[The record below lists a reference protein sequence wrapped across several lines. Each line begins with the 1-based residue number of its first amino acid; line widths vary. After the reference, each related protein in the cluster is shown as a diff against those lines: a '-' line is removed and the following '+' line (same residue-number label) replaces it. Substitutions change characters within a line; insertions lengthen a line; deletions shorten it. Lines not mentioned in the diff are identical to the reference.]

1 MVWQFLKK
9 LNIALPYDLAIPLWV
24 YTQTYTLIF
33 IIHSIIHNS
42 QKVEI
47 TQASTDGWIN
57 EQNVVNTNNWMLLS
71 L

>member
-1 MVWQFLKK
+1 MWRNWNPVHCWWECKMVWQFLKK

-47 TQASTDGWIN
+47 TQASTDG
-57 EQNVVNTNNWMLLS
+57 
-71 L
+71 

>member
-24 YTQTYTLIF
+24 YTQTYTLTF
-33 IIHSIIHNS
+33 IIHSIIYNS

-47 TQASTDGWIN
+47 TQVSTDGWIDK
-57 EQNVVNTNNWMLLS
+57 QNVVNTYNGMLLS